1 MLVPWL
7 TWLSAAAP
15 AQTLERISTTK
26 TIRIGFVPD
35 QAPFAMLGP
44 DGEPTGYAIDLCN
57 QVVARIGQS
66 VPGLSTGYTQLKLA
80 DAFASLA
87 AGQVDL
93 LCGALTI
100 TLRRRETVASSEP
113 IFVTGAS
120 ALLRSDSPQDLRE
133 LFLASTRSARRARR
147 ASIPS
152 P

>member
-44 DGEPTGYAIDLCN
+44 DGKPTGYAIDLCN
-57 QVVARIGQS
+57 QVVAKIGQT
-66 VPGLSTGYTQLKLA
+66 VPGLSTDYTQLKLA

-100 TLRRRETVASSEP
+100 TLRRRETVDFSEP

-147 ASIPS
+147 ASTPS